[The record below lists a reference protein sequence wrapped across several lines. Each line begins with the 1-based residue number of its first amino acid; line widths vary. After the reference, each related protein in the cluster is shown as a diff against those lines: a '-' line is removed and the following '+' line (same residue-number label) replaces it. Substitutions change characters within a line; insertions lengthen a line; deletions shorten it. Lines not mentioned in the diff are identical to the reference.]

1 MESNEKETPMADKK
15 MSAAEKAE
23 VQQRLEYA
31 QKCHDNTSDATARN
45 HWAGV
50 IQACH
55 RVLGAD

>member
-1 MESNEKETPMADKK
+1 MADKK